1 MLLIEVIFLKNNDTR
16 GVNAENLFNGAT
28 TPPLIFGFSYLLL
41 LSFVILVYFKQNI
54 T

>member
-1 MLLIEVIFLKNNDTR
+1 MLLIEVIFLENNDTK
-16 GVNAENLFNGAT
+16 GVNAENLFNGLL
-28 TPPLIFGFSYLLL
+28 PPPFFGFSYLLL

>member
-28 TPPLIFGFSYLLL
+28 TPPHFWFFILTPFKFRYFSL
-41 LSFVILVYFKQNI
+41 F
-54 T
+54 

>member
-28 TPPLIFGFSYLLL
+28 TPPIFGFSYLLL